1 MTLHDLIVIV
11 AALVNLTVFGG
22 CAYWVVRW
30 LRSLKGTVDAQAETI
45 STLRTVLDVTD
56 IPKMLER
63 IEAYKKFV
71 DQEKEAALTQAKRN

>member
-56 IPKMLER
+56 IPKMLRFFGDCASKKWPFGQLRVEAER
-63 IEAYKKFV
+63 
-71 DQEKEAALTQAKRN
+71 L